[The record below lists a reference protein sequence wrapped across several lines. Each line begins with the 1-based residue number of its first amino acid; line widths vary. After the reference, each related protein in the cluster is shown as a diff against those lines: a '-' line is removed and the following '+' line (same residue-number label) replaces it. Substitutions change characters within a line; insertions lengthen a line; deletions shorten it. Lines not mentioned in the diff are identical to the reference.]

1 MRLTLDHHPDRVS
14 TPLTDFVHRRRPGP
28 NSVTSSVEPPLPTPG
43 PLGFP
48 VWSVTYRSHTLVFA
62 STHELRHAI
71 DVLSSRLLPT
81 SRKLGE
87 ETGAVNSHWL
97 SRLHRDWKPYAS
109 RSRLVTLLRQA
120 LDDATR

>member
-1 MRLTLDHHPDRVS
+1 M
-14 TPLTDFVHRRRPGP
+14 
-28 NSVTSSVEPPLPTPG
+28 PTPG

-81 SRKLGE
+81 SRELGK

-97 SRLHRDWKPYAS
+97 SRLHRDWKPFAI
-109 RSRLVTLLRQA
+109 RSRLVRLLRQA
-120 LDDATR
+120 LDDATG